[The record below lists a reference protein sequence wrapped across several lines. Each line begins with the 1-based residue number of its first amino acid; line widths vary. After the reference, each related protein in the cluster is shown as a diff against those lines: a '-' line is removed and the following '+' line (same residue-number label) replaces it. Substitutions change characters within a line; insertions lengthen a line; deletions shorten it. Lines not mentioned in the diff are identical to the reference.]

1 MEHAKLTD
9 DETERLVGAPFAVLA
24 LVAGADGQV
33 DRREIKRFQ
42 QMIEAASSASEPRFS
57 ELMQIAVKTCD
68 AWLVRLNAGEI
79 DGEARLRDVATLLDT
94 RLDARDAEA
103 FRLGLVSMG
112 ERIADASGGGFL
124 GLGQRTA
131 EQEAAALSRIRSLL
145 GVA

>member
-1 MEHAKLTD
+1 MPNAKLTD

-33 DRREIKRFQ
+33 DRKEIKRFE
-42 QMIEAASSASEPRFS
+42 QMIGAASGASEPRFG

-79 DGEARLRDVATLLDT
+79 DGEARLRDVATLLAT
-94 RLDARDAEA
+94 RLDPPAAEA

-112 ERIADASGGGFL
+112 ERIADASGGGLL
-124 GLGQRTA
+124 GFGKRTA
-131 EQEAAALSRIRSLL
+131 SQEAAVLSKIRQIL
-145 GVA
+145 GVG